1 LYKSEQPS
9 SFVSPT
15 IQRPSE
21 TKQSVEAWR
30 TQVNLKR
37 TSFFLAVILA
47 AAAPALADRIPADL
61 QNEETVSHHTRQWIH
76 GNASVDRF
84 DSEDTKFSEV
94 VVLEE
99 SRLNT
104 SDTEVNSNEGHAF
117 GRDNDNDWRK
127 RSGKGW
133 DGGDD
138 PISSVAVPEPSLQ
151 LLLLF
156 GLAGLGILLYRRDS
170 VKQPI

>member
-1 LYKSEQPS
+1 
-9 SFVSPT
+9 
-15 IQRPSE
+15 
-21 TKQSVEAWR
+21 
-30 TQVNLKR
+30 VNLKS

-47 AAAPALADRIPADL
+47 AAAPALADTIPADL
-61 QNEETVSHHTRQWIH
+61 QNEETVSYHTRQWIH
-76 GNASVDRF
+76 GNASLVRF

-104 SDTEVNSNEGHAF
+104 SDTEVNLFALGSNEGHAF
-117 GRDNDNDWRK
+117 GRDDDDAWRK
-127 RSGKGW
+127 RRGKGW
-133 DGGDD
+133 DGGDG
-138 PISSVAVPEPSLQ
+138 PISSVAVPEPSSQ

-156 GLAGLGILLYRRDS
+156 GLVGLAILLYRRDS